1 MVKVIQQI
9 VKNYDKNQFLRIKK
23 GVLQVKKLLL
33 DLHYKTVVKLFN
45 YDISNAY
52 CFWYAFQFFSE
63 QNTHQSLLLLLTL
76 IWFKPQIVLLHFF

>member
-33 DLHYKTVVKLFN
+33 DLHSKTLVKLFN

-52 CFWYAFQFFSE
+52 CLWYAFKFF
-63 QNTHQSLLLLLTL
+63 
-76 IWFKPQIVLLHFF
+76 F

>member
-33 DLHYKTVVKLFN
+33 DLHFKTVVKLFN
-45 YDISNAY
+45 
-52 CFWYAFQFFSE
+52 
-63 QNTHQSLLLLLTL
+63 
-76 IWFKPQIVLLHFF
+76 